1 MMLKSG
7 NRPWQVLHALA
18 LVLLLSEAPLTTAQR
33 RPPSATG
40 FDDVVFAIS
49 FSPDGRTLAV
59 ARGANEPSQR
69 FGRIELWD
77 TVTEKLRHVIKGFDG
92 PVRSVSFLP
101 DGQTLVSGSTEFR
114 TSKIQEKARS
124 RDGESFGEV
133 KWWDTQTG
141 ELKRKVT
148 LPSEG
153 NVSLRVTC
161 SPDGKQLAMVASFLQ
176 FSFFSNNVPFS
187 ATGVGMDQ
195 SGLPNNPNSLGRYG
209 SWITIDLKL
218 LDAETGEQK
227 LKLKSS
233 QPREATFSP
242 DGTLLAVQNGGE
254 VKVMNAQTG
263 QEVHTLKGFKGQ
275 TNAVAFS
282 PDGRSIAVA
291 ARKFERH
298 NTPGF
303 IRIMAR
309 SEVKVFDLH
318 TWNNTVKLQ
327 NLGAVNSLAF
337 DPGGRY
343 LLLGGLLDQRDGG
356 IPALRLHDLQTG
368 KTATFP
374 TGGEDFSQAV
384 DTLAVSRRGNL
395 LAFKAGPDMVRLLDT
410 ETWKVRQTL
419 DAKSAGDMQRS
430 VSRFLMSVNRVTSL
444 AFLPDG
450 KSLSGEIEGSGIKV
464 WDVRTGEVKQ
474 RFEDQAID
482 DSLVAMSAAGTSLA
496 EAGADHTLRLWN
508 ITNEQKRE
516 IPWPGSESASALALS
531 TAGQLVAVATDK
543 EVAVWNIG
551 SGEKVLTLSGHQ
563 SVVNRLA
570 FSHDDRT
577 LISADEGGTIKIW
590 DTESGQN
597 KKTVN
602 TGGKVTAMRLGPG
615 SQLLASGGEDRSI
628 DLWDLATGALQR
640 KLKKHDGIVNAIAF
654 SPDGQ
659 LLASGSDDRTVI
671 IWETATGKSK
681 RTLKGH
687 DLTVLSV
694 AFSSDGSL
702 IASGSG
708 NASVVLWDVKSGKLN
723 RVLH

>member
-7 NRPWQVLHALA
+7 NRAWLVLHALA
-18 LVLLLSEAPLTTAQR
+18 LMLLLSAGPLTRAQR
-33 RPPSATG
+33 RPPSTTG

-77 TVTEKLRHVIKGFDG
+77 TATEKLRHVIKGFDG

-133 KWWDTQTG
+133 KWWDAQTG

-187 ATGVGMDQ
+187 AASGAIDVA
-195 SGLPNNPNSLGRYG
+195 GLPNSPRFPGRSG
-209 SWITIDLKL
+209 PLVTVDLKL

-233 QPREATFSP
+233 QPTEATFSP
-242 DGTLLAVQNGGE
+242 DGTLLAVQSGGE
-254 VKVMNAQTG
+254 VKVINAQTG
-263 QEVHTLKGFKGQ
+263 QAVHTLKGFKGQ

-298 NTPGF
+298 STPGF
-303 IRIMAR
+303 IRIMMR

-327 NLGAVNSLAF
+327 NQGAVNSLAF

-343 LLLGGLLDQRDGG
+343 LLLGGLLDQKDGG

-374 TGGEDFSQAV
+374 TGGEDFSEAV
-384 DTLAVSRRGNL
+384 GTLAVSRRGNL

-419 DAKSAGDMQRS
+419 DAKSAGDMERS
-430 VSRFLMSVNRVTSL
+430 ASRFLMSVNRVTSL

-464 WDVRTGEVKQ
+464 WDVRTGEVKK
-474 RFEDQAID
+474 RFEDQAHD

-496 EAGADHTLRLWN
+496 EAGADQMLRLWN
-508 ITNEQKRE
+508 ITNEQKRAL
-516 IPWPGSESASALALS
+516 PWPGGESASALALS

-543 EVAVWNIG
+543 EVALWNVG
-551 SGEKVLTLSGHQ
+551 SGEKVFALSGHQ
-563 SVVNRLA
+563 AVVNRLA

-577 LISADEGGTIKIW
+577 LISADEGGTIKVW
-590 DTESGQN
+590 DTTSGQN
-597 KKTVN
+597 RQTVN

-615 SQLLASGGEDRSI
+615 GQVLASAGEDRSI
-628 DLWDLATGALQR
+628 NLWDLAAGGLPR

-654 SPDGQ
+654 SSDGQ

-671 IWETATGKSK
+671 IWEAATGKSK

-694 AFSSDGSL
+694 AFSPDGSL